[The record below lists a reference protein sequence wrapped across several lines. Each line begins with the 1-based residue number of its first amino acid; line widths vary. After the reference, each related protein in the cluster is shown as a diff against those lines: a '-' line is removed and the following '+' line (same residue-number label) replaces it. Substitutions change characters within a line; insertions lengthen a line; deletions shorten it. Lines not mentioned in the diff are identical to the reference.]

1 MVDPV
6 RRYTYTEALPTGP
19 GDVPATMA
27 DRIRTTMADRIRP
40 AARRGD
46 KAARRDARADGYV
59 IPHGT
64 RATVEVEAPFDGS
77 PVVVRV
83 HLDIPGTHR
92 RTP

>member
-1 MVDPV
+1 VVDPV

-19 GDVPATMA
+19 GDVPA
-27 DRIRTTMADRIRP
+27 TMADRIRP